1 MKIHEFAII
10 ASGLDPEAEDFEDR
24 FFEAGCDDATLSF
37 QKGVIIA
44 ESARDAVS
52 FSKAVTSAYEA
63 VLRAGA
69 TVERVEPD
77 YLVSLSEIAERSGKT
92 RQAISLYTNG
102 ERGQGFPPP
111 VARVTS
117 NHPLWDWEQVAE
129 WLVERDA
136 LPKEELV
143 RARVVKEANLHL
155 EASDAPDGNFVRRLE
170 ALESVQRSSRA
181 RTFSESHTGEDRLD
195 VTLAAVIQKD
205 DGSAAI
211 PVHAQERNLL
221 RARDLSKDAS
231 APAFHPRRNRGY
243 RPHE

>member
-1 MKIHEFAII
+1 MRIHEFTII

-37 QKGVIIA
+37 QKGVIIV
-44 ESARDAVS
+44 EFSRGAVS

-102 ERGQGFPPP
+102 GRGEGFPAP
-111 VARVTS
+111 VVRVTS
-117 NHPLWDWEQVAE
+117 KHPLWDWEEVAA

-155 EASDAPDGNFVRRLE
+155 EANGAADDNFVRRLE
-170 ALESVQRSSRA
+170 AAEGLSS
-181 RTFSESHTGEDRLD
+181 DQL
-195 VTLAAVIQKD
+195 
-205 DGSAAI
+205 
-211 PVHAQERNLL
+211 
-221 RARDLSKDAS
+221 
-231 APAFHPRRNRGY
+231 
-243 RPHE
+243 

>member
-1 MKIHEFAII
+1 MMKIHEFTII
-10 ASGLDPEAEDFEDR
+10 ASGVDPEAEDFEDR

-44 ESARDAVS
+44 EFSREAVS

-102 ERGQGFPPP
+102 GRGEGFPAP
-111 VARVTS
+111 VVRVTS
-117 NHPLWDWEQVAE
+117 KHPLWDWEEVAA

-155 EASDAPDGNFVRRLE
+155 EANEAPEDNFVRRLE
-170 ALESVQRSSRA
+170 ALE
-181 RTFSESHTGEDRLD
+181 G
-195 VTLAAVIQKD
+195 
-205 DGSAAI
+205 
-211 PVHAQERNLL
+211 
-221 RARDLSKDAS
+221 
-231 APAFHPRRNRGY
+231 
-243 RPHE
+243 